1 VEAGLIL
8 GGLLLGI
15 GGSPH
20 CAAMCAAPCAALTRS
35 PREAGGFHGG
45 RLIGYMAAGA
55 VVAAS
60 VSSLGLAREAWPV
73 LRPLWAMLQAAAL
86 ALGLWLLV
94 TGRQP
99 DWRFGRAPAVLA
111 GASAGGGWTVM
122 RGPGRSAAVGLCWT
136 AWPCGLL
143 YSALALAA
151 LANGPAGGA
160 AVMAA
165 FALASLPA
173 LWAGPALLRRLVRA
187 GHRSLAVRIAGGLIV
202 AAAAWALGHGM
213 WERALAWCLG

>member
-1 VEAGLIL
+1 VEVGLIL

-60 VSSLGLAREAWPV
+60 VSSLGVAREAWPV
-73 LRPLWAMLQAAAL
+73 L
-86 ALGLWLLV
+86 WLLV
-94 TGRQP
+94 MGRQP
-99 DWRFGRAPAVLA
+99 DWRVGRAPAVLA

-165 FALASLPA
+165 FALGSLPA

-187 GHRSLAVRIAGGLIV
+187 GHPRLAVRIAGGLIV